1 MILIVTIIVLTGHLQ
16 KVTEF
21 FSPKIVTEV
30 NDLYIKVAKI
40 KGDKVPYHTHDNG
53 DELFYILDGELTM
66 EVEGRG
72 KFTMHKGDIF
82 SVPKGLEH
90 RVYSEEECHI
100 MLIEGKE
107 TEHTGNVESEITK
120 SIEEQKY

>member
-1 MILIVTIIVLTGHLQ
+1 MNNTNLKDHLA
-16 KVTEF
+16 KVTEY

-40 KGDKVPYHTHDNG
+40 KGDKIPWHTHDNG
-53 DELFYILDGELTM
+53 DEMFYILEGELTM
-66 EVEGRG
+66 ETKEHG
-72 KFTMHKGDIF
+72 KFVMTKGDIF
-82 SVPKGLEH
+82 SVPKNVEH
-90 RVYSEEECHI
+90 RVYADTECHI

-107 TEHTGNVESEITK
+107 TEHTGKVESDITK